1 MCIKRRVYDFFPISS
16 TNHRLDSSHNF
27 RVIYK
32 LLISIFFQNVFGFV
46 FSVSCGEISHQNTRL
61 FLYCSGV
68 PFFRLRTFYSH
79 YNFDMI
85 IMTLLRWPC
94 SPFTSILLAAN
105 FSFTLFIHKYGIPR
119 VRIPIGSVCEN
130 EAERRKK
137 PRNVLFFSF
146 SALIEPVRLLKFMVR
161 VHFNVN
167 MTHTNEQPTNPANQ
181 PCAV

>member
-1 MCIKRRVYDFFPISS
+1 M
-16 TNHRLDSSHNF
+16 
-27 RVIYK
+27 
-32 LLISIFFQNVFGFV
+32 
-46 FSVSCGEISHQNTRL
+46 SCGEISHQNTRL

-119 VRIPIGSVCEN
+119 ASYTTNRVCEN

-137 PRNVLFFSF
+137 NHVMFVFSLFFCFNRARPS
-146 SALIEPVRLLKFMVR
+146 IE
-161 VHFNVN
+161 VHGSRTFQREHDSHQRA
-167 MTHTNEQPTNPANQ
+167 TDQPGQ
-181 PCAV
+181 